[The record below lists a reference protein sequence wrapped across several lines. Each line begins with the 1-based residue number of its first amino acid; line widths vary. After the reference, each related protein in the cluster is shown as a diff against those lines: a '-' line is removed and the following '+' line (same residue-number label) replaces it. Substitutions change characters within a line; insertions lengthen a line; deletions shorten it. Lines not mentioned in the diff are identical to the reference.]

1 MIINIPNFAD
11 TGPNTIHLTNS
22 NPKPADEFKITFN
35 KDVRQL
41 PFRLQYI
48 ELNLK
53 PTSLKF

>member
-53 PTSLKF
+53 PNIA